1 MARVVLV
8 HGFTQTGRSWTAIAE
23 RLVAAGHE
31 VRCPDAP
38 GHGDSGDVRADL
50 WQAADQLA
58 SAGGLAVY
66 AGYSMG
72 GRIALHTA
80 LAHPDLVRGLVLL
93 GATAGIEDD
102 AGRAARRQ
110 EDEARA
116 RDLERDGVAAFL
128 DQWLATPLLASVPP
142 HAAGLEDRLRNTAAG
157 LASSLRLAGTGA
169 QEPLWDRLPELAMPV
184 LCLAG
189 ERDERFAA
197 LARRM
202 AEAIGPNGSSE
213 TIAGAGHAAHL
224 EAPAVFADRLAR
236 FVVEHG

>member
-8 HGFTQTGRSWTAIAE
+8 HGFTQTGRSWTAIADE
-23 RLVAAGHE
+23 LVAAGHE
-31 VRCPDAP
+31 VVCPDAP
-38 GHGDSGDVRADL
+38 GHGGAGDVRADL
-50 WQAADQLA
+50 WQSADHITR
-58 SAGGLAVY
+58 AGGPAVY

-72 GRIALHTA
+72 GRIALHAA

-93 GATAGIEDD
+93 GATAGIDDD
-102 AGRAARRQ
+102 AARAARRQ

-128 DQWLATPLLASVPP
+128 DEWLATPLLASVPRD
-142 HAAGLEDRLRNTAAG
+142 AAGVEDRLRNTPAG
-157 LASSLRLAGTGA
+157 LASSLRLAGTGTQA
-169 QEPLWDRLPELAMPV
+169 PLWARLPELTMPV

-189 ERDERFAA
+189 ERDERFAT

-202 AEAIGPNGSSE
+202 AEAIGPNASAE

-224 EAPAVFADRLAR
+224 EAPVVFADRLAR